1 GRRPHGRG
9 DAWGAAAATR
19 DPVPAAR
26 RAAPVFAGLPRHAA
40 TASGHAVGGRH
51 LPAASRPLRGSLATV
66 GCRVDREL
74 TPHILK
80 RMADRHFTE
89 VDIRQMLEDASSLR
103 PDVEE
108 GRWII
113 ASRHH
118 RRAWEII
125 VEP

>member
-1 GRRPHGRG
+1 MRWP
-9 DAWGAAAATR
+9 AWWDWA
-19 DPVPAAR
+19 
-26 RAAPVFAGLPRHAA
+26 L
-40 TASGHAVGGRH
+40 
-51 LPAASRPLRGSLATV
+51 
-66 GCRVDREL
+66 EL

-80 RMADRHFTE
+80 RMVDRQFTE
-89 VDIRQMLEDASSLR
+89 VDLRQMFEGASSLR

-125 VEP
+125 VEPDEAEHVLVVITAYPVVKEKGL

>member
-1 GRRPHGRG
+1 M
-9 DAWGAAAATR
+9 
-19 DPVPAAR
+19 
-26 RAAPVFAGLPRHAA
+26 
-40 TASGHAVGGRH
+40 
-51 LPAASRPLRGSLATV
+51 
-66 GCRVDREL
+66 VDRQ
-74 TPHILK
+74 
-80 RMADRHFTE
+80 FTE

-125 VEP
+125 VEPDEAEHVLVVITAYPVVKEKGS

>member
-1 GRRPHGRG
+1 M
-9 DAWGAAAATR
+9 
-19 DPVPAAR
+19 
-26 RAAPVFAGLPRHAA
+26 
-40 TASGHAVGGRH
+40 
-51 LPAASRPLRGSLATV
+51 
-66 GCRVDREL
+66 VDRQV
-74 TPHILK
+74 
-80 RMADRHFTE
+80 TE

-125 VEP
+125 VEPDEAEHVLVVITAYPVVKEKGS